1 MQNTKKQL
9 DRRSFIKVSALAG
22 GGMIDAGLKVLGMVS
37 DFFAGSLY

>member
-1 MQNTKKQL
+1 M
-9 DRRSFIKVSALAG
+9 RRIERGIGGLL